1 MNANVSLLSPL
12 ISLSACTWKNLKY
25 QNAAGNNVSLMLAF
39 CYPSS
44 SPLSNEILLDGRGR
58 AFQLEKKVRRDLPT
72 INPNWIKIHGWN
84 ECTRVKMF
92 DAKRAIPGVFYSFP
106 NQVHHQHQFRHQYRS
121 HTTARKTPS
130 KARCKPK

>member
-44 SPLSNEILLDGRGR
+44 SPLPDEILLDGRGR
-58 AFQLEKKVRRDLPT
+58 AYLIER
-72 INPNWIKIHGWN
+72 
-84 ECTRVKMF
+84 
-92 DAKRAIPGVFYSFP
+92 AK
-106 NQVHHQHQFRHQYRS
+106 
-121 HTTARKTPS
+121 
-130 KARCKPK
+130 